1 MTETGFEL
9 ASFARKGEL
18 IEARLT
24 ALIDDHLERVW
35 AALTEPGELVQWLA
49 PGAIELRPGGAVKLD
64 FADSGIVID
73 SQVTAVKPL
82 HLLEY
87 SWSGP
92 SEPVRPVRWELE
104 PVGPMVRLTLT
115 LGVPASED
123 VARSCAGWAAHL
135 EMLVAALA
143 GIPIK
148 FPFEV
153 FKAARETYK
162 SRLAAEQLV

>member
-1 MTETGFEL
+1 MSEPEFEL
-9 ASFARKGEL
+9 ASFSRRGDRV
-18 IEARLT
+18 EAKLV
-24 ALIDDHLERVW
+24 ALIDDHEERVW

-49 PGAIELRPGGAVKLD
+49 PGSIELRPGGAVKLD
-64 FADSGIVID
+64 FVDSGVVVD
-73 SQVTAVKPL
+73 SRVTAIEPRRV
-82 HLLEY
+82 LEY

-92 SEPVRPVRWELE
+92 GEPDRPIRWELE

-115 LGVPASED
+115 LGVPAGED

-135 EMLVAALA
+135 EMLEAALA

-153 FKAARETYK
+153 FKAARETY
-162 SRLAAEQLV
+162 RAGLAAEQPT